1 MKKALRVILCCLLA
15 FTMIFAFGCNANK
28 TPENPGT
35 NIGGG
40 TGDNNG
46 DNTGDNQGGNTGG
59 DNQGGNQGG
68 TSGPDESYDEYVD
81 WTTISEWTPQNI
93 KYRPV
98 TNRDILIGS
107 YVSYCD
113 TAVQKSAKAQL
124 KILADGGLN
133 FMPLAH
139 LTPSFGLIEQG
150 ERVRR
155 DLHSVDWWKKID
167 DEMVKRNMVYYY
179 SSAPRV
185 GFDTQACANVDVMTN
200 ASAIAAAKKIVPQLE
215 NCIGYHVVDEPA
227 YSEFDVLAA
236 AAKQY
241 SAIKPNMDVMVNFTG
256 GPREYNGSGGYYGFL
271 KSWIDKCGGSSNINV
286 LSHDSYPF
294 CNGGPITG
302 FQSSLETMRGLSIE
316 NEGLKLGCFLQSCA
330 WDGWYMPNF
339 DEIKWMM
346 NSYLASGFSQF
357 IYFNYA
363 MYPNEGCSDAI
374 IAQNGTI
381 LHKDLYDALAAYHYQ
396 VRAMGVNCR
405 FTDLSA
411 KTVYYTAA
419 AGKPGNVS
427 QLPETGEY
435 VLRDGLAGG
444 NGFIVS
450 YLQNATETEKYMI
463 IVNNSSTAAY
473 GDKTFKTGAKADAL
487 AKMELYNLETGKFE
501 SLWNLGDSSFT
512 LSFGKGDIK
521 IIKLTN
527 K

>member
-1 MKKALRVILCCLLA
+1 MMKRALRVLLCCLLA
-15 FTMIFAFGCNANK
+15 FTMIFAFGCDANK

-200 ASAIAAAKKIVPQLE
+200 ASAVAAAKKIVPQLE

-227 YSEFDVLAA
+227 LDTNVFKSLAPTV
-236 AAKQY
+236 KQY
-241 SAIKPNMDVMVNFTG
+241 ASIKPDMDVWINHLPG
-256 GPREYNGSGGYYGFL
+256 QGSGYYNAM
-271 KSWIDKCGGSSNINV
+271 KSWADTCGADNIHI

-294 CNGGPITG
+294 GAGGISYV
-302 FQSSLETMRGLSIE
+302 FQDSMESMRKVSVE
-316 NEGLKLGCFLQSCA
+316 NNGLKLGCFLQSCA
-330 WDGWYMPNF
+330 WDGTRMPNF
-339 DEIKWMM
+339 DEIKWSM

-357 IYFNYA
+357 VYFNYA
-363 MYPNEGCSDAI
+363 MYPSEGCYDAI
-374 IAQNGTI
+374 IAQNGEF
-381 LHKDLYDALAAYHYQ
+381 LHKELYDALAAYHYQ

-411 KTVYYTAA
+411 KTVYYTSTAN
-419 AGKPGNVS
+419 KPGNVS

-435 VLRDGLAGG
+435 VLRDGLTGG
-444 NGFIVS
+444 TGFIVS
-450 YLQNATETEKYMI
+450 YLQNLSETEKYMM
-463 IVNNSSTAAY
+463 IVNNSTTATY
-473 GDKTFKTGAKADAL
+473 SDKTFKTGAKANDL
-487 AKMELYNLETGKFE
+487 SKMEVYNLETGKFE
-501 SLWNLGDSSFT
+501 SLWTSGSSSFT
-512 LSFGKGDIK
+512 LSFGKGDMK